1 MAQLIPVLTQH
12 RTDGLVDVMLPL
24 DTQAVRRNHDRLG
37 PEAPE
42 GFITIGHLLPVHTAT
57 GYQRYRP
64 DTPLAHYIAARLA
77 QPVAYWATVEAESP
91 VWAALVSALPVEPQ
105 PRYEADSTGGNRPL
119 YSHGVAADDPGRAP
133 GQ

>member
-1 MAQLIPVLTQH
+1 ML
-12 RTDGLVDVMLPL
+12 LPL

-64 DTPLAHYIAARLA
+64 DPPLAHYIAARLD

-91 VWAALVSALPVEPQ
+91 VWAALVSALPVETKQ
-105 PRYEADSTGGNRPL
+105 RDEADS
-119 YSHGVAADDPGRAP
+119 GVGPTLP
-133 GQ
+133 TH